1 MKQFEK
7 RLANKGSQIR
17 ACRKFFQIVEKPK
30 TDLEILAQKSMLENM
45 SYQLPESAKHDR
57 LIGLK
62 ELWRSFKDS
71 TDEKWAPTSTPR
83 LILDGRKGKEVLR
96 KEYTQSIYKKE
107 FSFVSRDA
115 LRSNQGN
122 VSNPIK
128 VWILLKGLK
137 DGVKVF
143 FFEENRV
150 NIALKHRSIRELLS
164 LISLLKRNGVEEV
177 HDFNQYEIDSNV
189 YYLVL
194 KEVFGEELK
203 IYKYPSPGPLY
214 LHNSILITDVLCYN
228 TPYHLE
234 EIRKYNETIRYDK
247 LKRVPMEQFFNY
259 QHRYQKKMT
268 NLQNDFELAFYSHA
282 SWLRAKHGHSE
293 DGLNIG
299 LFEDKLLKCLMGYLH
314 DRSESRLV
322 IYTHPRERMDN
333 VIEDTVAFYDQYFGG
348 NSRVKLCDKATTSS
362 LEFMRA
368 KLGVGVYST
377 ILFERLACGSPTL
390 ILTPTSTFP
399 LSTSRL
405 SNVVIDEANAHE
417 KIKGALKLSVQEFF
431 DQHEINDYVEPL
443 LISDH

>member
-83 LILDGRKGKEVLR
+83 LILDGRNDKEILR

-128 VWILLKGLK
+128 VWVLLKGLK

-164 LISLLKRNGVEEV
+164 LISLLERNGVEEV

-189 YYLVL
+189 YYLVV
-194 KEVFGEELK
+194 KEVFGGALK

-214 LHNSILITDVLCYN
+214 LHNSILLTDTIALN
-228 TPYHLE
+228 HGYHAE
-234 EIRKYNETIRYDK
+234 EIKQLPDIKYNE
-247 LKRVPMEQFFNY
+247 LKMVPPEGYY
-259 QHRYQKKMT
+259 QYAASYKDTHRSPEV
-268 NLQNDFELAFYSHA
+268 DVGFYSHA
-282 SWLRAKHGHSE
+282 GWIRMSEGHAD
-293 DGLNIG
+293 DGLGIAD
-299 LFEDKLLKCLMGYLH
+299 LEIELLEKLRHVITHNGSSISLKIFL
-314 DRSESRLV
+314 
-322 IYTHPRERMDN
+322 HPREKEVFDESIVHYKAIFGDEVSIEFSN
-333 VIEDTVAFYDQYFGG
+333 VDEPSTKAFDQVRIGI
-348 NSRVKLCDKATTSS
+348 
-362 LEFMRA
+362 
-368 KLGVGVYST
+368 GVYST
-377 ILFERLACGSPTL
+377 ILFERLVLGRPTL
-390 ILTPTSTFP
+390 IYGGTDRFPIRGSKLNNIFCDQDNLADQLLNGLELDQTSFFA
-399 LSTSRL
+399 SNEIEYMRL
-405 SNVVIDEANAHE
+405 PNA
-417 KIKGALKLSVQEFF
+417 
-431 DQHEINDYVEPL
+431 
-443 LISDH
+443 